1 MADFDADTVVG
12 FYDTGGDAPKNGS
25 RDADVRSQPT
35 PIITLITV
43 YTMRGYDTV
52 LMKHVYWES
61 DDIDDDASEYTTP
74 ADISLPSIVVFRLQG
89 T

>member
-1 MADFDADTVVG
+1 MADFDADTRPG
-12 FYDTGGDAPKNGS
+12 LYDNIGEVQKNGS
-25 RDADVRSQPT
+25 RNGDVLVQPT
-35 PIITLITV
+35 PIITLVTV

-61 DDIDDDASEYTTP
+61 DEVDDDASEYTTP